1 MKPPPRLLAGLGNP
15 GRRYLRT
22 RHNAGLQFLEHLQQQ
37 LEPPRPVK
45 RFKGPGRLLE
55 ARLGAT
61 RFWLLHCGGYMNES
75 GVDIARGRDRLQL
88 SPEEILII
96 HDDLDLPPGR
106 ATLKEGGGLGGHLGL
121 QDITERLHS
130 QAYCRLRIG
139 IGRPADSSQVVRYVL
154 QPPDDT
160 QRTLMLQA
168 MESAA
173 AVIPDVLEGRM
184 PAAMRTLHTR

>member
-37 LEPPRPVK
+37 LEPRPVK
-45 RFKGPGRLLE
+45 RFKGSGCLLE

-61 RFWLLHCGGYMNES
+61 RFWLLHSGSYMNES
-75 GVDIARGRDRLQL
+75 GTDVARVRDQLQL
-88 SPEEILII
+88 SPEEMLII
-96 HDDLDLPPGR
+96 HDDLDLPPGH

-121 QDITERLHS
+121 QDITDRLHS

-139 IGRPADSSQVVRYVL
+139 IGRPTDSSQVIRYVL
-154 QPPDDT
+154 QPPDNA
-160 QRTLMLQA
+160 QRALMLQA

-173 AVIPDVLEGRM
+173 AVIPDVLDGRM
-184 PAAMRTLHTR
+184 QAAMRTLHTR